1 MRAAP
6 AAWVLCANDPVG
18 AAGGARHL
26 KEAYGIH
33 VDVVAGPATD
43 NRVGIRFVEREVGL
57 PAHNARADAA
67 GLGGLIL
74 EKVAPRIAGRK
85 SA

>member
-1 MRAAP
+1 MAG
-6 AAWVLCANDPVG
+6 AWVLCANDPVG
-18 AAGGARHL
+18 ASGGARHM
-26 KEAYGIH
+26 KETYGIQ

-43 NRVGIRFVEREVGL
+43 NRVGIRFVEREIGV

-67 GLGGLIL
+67 GLGGLIV
-74 EKVAPRIAGRK
+74 EKIARIAGRK

>member
-1 MRAAP
+1 
-6 AAWVLCANDPVG
+6 VLCANDPVG
-18 AAGGARHL
+18 ASGGVRHL
-26 KEAYGIH
+26 KETYGIQ

-67 GLGGLIL
+67 GLGERIL
-74 EKVAPRIAGRK
+74 EKLTPRLAGRK
-85 SA
+85 ST

>member
-1 MRAAP
+1 
-6 AAWVLCANDPVG
+6 VLCANDPVG
-18 AAGGARHL
+18 ASGGVRHL
-26 KEAYGIH
+26 RETYGIN

-74 EKVAPRIAGRK
+74 EKITPKIVGRK